1 MLFRPTKF
9 LILWI
14 AASKV
19 WFFWSVFTNIRTEY
33 GVYSANL
40 RVQSEYGKIKK
51 DVVEK
56 NDATINFLLSKGLI
70 S

>member
-1 MLFRPTKF
+1 MLFWPTKF

-19 WFFWSVFTNIRTEY
+19 WSFWSVFTKIRTEY
-33 GVYSANL
+33 GAYSENL
-40 RVQSEYGKIKK
+40 RVQSKYGKIKK
-51 DVVEK
+51 DAVEK
-56 NDATINFLLSKGLI
+56 NDATIKFLLSKRLI